1 MTTRIEILTRTVS
14 FEGATAAYQ
23 VSELLNEALH
33 RIIDQA
39 AGTRSNG
46 IQWDTLEFHTKQP
59 SYGDKY
65 IELSVL
71 HTKEV

>member
-1 MTTRIEILTRTVS
+1 MSTRIEILTRQVS
-14 FEGATAAYQ
+14 FEGATGAYQ
-23 VSELLNEALH
+23 VADLLGRALH
-33 RIIDQA
+33 NIIDQA
-39 AGTRSNG
+39 AGARSNG